1 MRRVSW
7 VTIYRADLSLQFQDA
22 VMPGYWMNEGG
33 QSSTGQ
39 VRGADFDRSVLYA
52 HYTAQLIHF
61 ITTTHPAYP
70 GLLKIAKEE
79 NSSPHEGLHIASH
92 MVDDLWSD

>member
-7 VTIYRADLSLQFQDA
+7 VAIRRTDLLLQFQDA

-39 VRGADFDRSVLYA
+39 VRGADIDRLLLYA
-52 HYTAQLIHF
+52 YCPAQLIHF

-70 GLLKIAKEE
+70 GLLKTAKEE
-79 NSSPHEGLHIASH
+79 NSSPHEGPHTASL
-92 MVDDLWSD
+92 MIVNLWSA